1 MLLFAL
7 TFIYK
12 DTVSFYLWI
21 QIIIFQSI
29 DVIFRYVKK
38 NILNNLI
45 VFSFSILDTMIRC
58 KLTIYMHFI
67 IGFYVKLI
75 ATSTFLLLNK
85 TSFLYVIKL
94 NSSSSVY
101 VHMVPF
107 TSVSKKI

>member
-45 VFSFSILDTMIRC
+45 AFFSFLDTMIRC
-58 KLTIYMHFI
+58 KLTIYMYFI